1 MLSEK
6 RNSIG
11 CMLDKFS
18 VNKSIKRFSF
28 SSSSKVV
35 SNTPENKNE
44 CKTQEF
50 NSNSKIPFK
59 IEEEKEEEEIGVI
72 YHETINKKS
81 PVEKKLFHDN
91 SDQHLVE
98 SNKLNTNILDKN
110 ASKEQPKMKEFLAM
124 FKHEPSKNKLARL
137 KK

>member
-18 VNKSIKRFSF
+18 VNKSIKKFSF

-35 SNTPENKNE
+35 LNTPENKNK

-50 NSNSKIPFK
+50 NSDSKIPFK
-59 IEEEKEEEEIGVI
+59 IEEEEEIEVI
-72 YHETINKKS
+72 YHETMNKKS
-81 PVEKKLFHDN
+81 PVEKQLFHDN
-91 SDQHLVE
+91 SYQPLVK
-98 SNKLNTNILDKN
+98 SNKLKAINILDKN
-110 ASKEQPKMKEFLAM
+110 AFKEQPKMKEFLAM